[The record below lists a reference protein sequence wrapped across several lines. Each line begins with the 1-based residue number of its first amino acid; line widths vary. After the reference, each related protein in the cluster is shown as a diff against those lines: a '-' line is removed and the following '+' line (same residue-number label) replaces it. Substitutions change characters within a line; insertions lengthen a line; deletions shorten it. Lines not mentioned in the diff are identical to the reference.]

1 MQFEYNGYSHIG
13 SRDNNEDCFLAVSLN
28 GSLLA
33 LVADGL
39 GGHQNGEVASRIAVE
54 TVSQALEDAEFD
66 EDELGY
72 AILKASEAIVK
83 ARISG
88 HTTIA
93 ALWLKENRA
102 IAAHV
107 GDSRIYQLR
116 EGKILF
122 QSLDHSAVQMSVLVG
137 ELPPEALR
145 THPDQNKLFRVLGD
159 EKSPPKMDMTELT
172 VRPGD
177 AFLLCSDGFWEP
189 VTETDMLHAL
199 SQAGA
204 SAHWL
209 NTMRQT
215 VEEAQDPKQ
224 DNNTAVC
231 IFAK

>member
-1 MQFEYNGYSHIG
+1 M
-13 SRDNNEDCFLAVSLN
+13 
-28 GSLLA
+28 
-33 LVADGL
+33 
-39 GGHQNGEVASRIAVE
+39 
-54 TVSQALEDAEFD
+54 LEDAEFD

-83 ARISG
+83 ARLSG
-88 HTTIA
+88 HTTVA
-93 ALWLKENRA
+93 ALWIKEDRA

-107 GDSRIYQLR
+107 GDSRIYR
-116 EGKILF
+116 FRDGEINF
-122 QSLDHSAVQMSVLVG
+122 QTLDHSAVQMSVLVG

-159 EKSPPKMDMTELT
+159 PKSPPKMDMTELT

-189 VTETDMLHAL
+189 VTEADMLRTFSPADSPARWL
-199 SQAGA
+199 SA
-204 SAHWL
+204 
-209 NTMRQT
+209 MRQIL
-215 VEEAQDPKQ
+215 EEARDPKQ